1 MHVVCSGFVRHFVL
15 FQDHMTNVTIKVVPL
30 ESTAAQTLGTTTMEE
45 PSRFVSTDVE
55 FDGRPAEL
63 ECDHFSIR

>member
-30 ESTAAQTLGTTTMEE
+30 ESTVL
-45 PSRFVSTDVE
+45 RLL
-55 FDGRPAEL
+55 EL
-63 ECDHFSIR
+63 QQWRNQAGLYPQMLNLMADQQSSSATISP